1 MIKLLHNRLGIS
13 FVLEEN
19 IVNELVVENP
29 LLLAEVVKELSG
41 QCEGQ
46 TGGFVLSQESKILA
60 VEKNVCFLIE
70 PFSLDNN
77 NRKILTKLYQSLE
90 NYVKNDLYE
99 RQGEFIQSYLKYMD
113 CICEQSEFCLTYNME
128 PECQDLLKM
137 ANVKFNIESDTILE
151 SIVNYIKVA
160 CELLGIKIFIFLNL
174 KLFLSEEEIRKLY
187 KESFYRKIHIV
198 LIEAIYQKKYLEE
211 TVCIID
217 KDKCIIYP

>member
-77 NRKILTKLYQSLE
+77 NRKTE
-90 NYVKNDLYE
+90 
-99 RQGEFIQSYLKYMD
+99 
-113 CICEQSEFCLTYNME
+113 
-128 PECQDLLKM
+128 
-137 ANVKFNIESDTILE
+137 
-151 SIVNYIKVA
+151 
-160 CELLGIKIFIFLNL
+160 
-174 KLFLSEEEIRKLY
+174 
-187 KESFYRKIHIV
+187 
-198 LIEAIYQKKYLEE
+198 
-211 TVCIID
+211 
-217 KDKCIIYP
+217 